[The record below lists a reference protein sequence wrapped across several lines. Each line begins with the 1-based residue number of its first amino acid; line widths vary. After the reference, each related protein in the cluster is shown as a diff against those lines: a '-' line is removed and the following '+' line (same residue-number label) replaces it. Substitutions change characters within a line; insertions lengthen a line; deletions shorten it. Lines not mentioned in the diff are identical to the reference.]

1 MSENFEFHG
10 PTTFVNKPVDTVI
23 QDFQNTHA
31 NDAGQQLA
39 ALLRLILTS
48 RDISEPD
55 RVAAARLVGETA
67 ADEQVGDEA
76 KSRLAK
82 VGELVSR
89 AADIAGPAARIV
101 ESVSKIF
108 G

>member
-23 QDFQNTHA
+23 QDFQNTYTT
-31 NDAGQQLA
+31 DAGQQLA

-48 RDISEPD
+48 RDLPEAD
-55 RVAAARLVGETA
+55 RTIAARLVGEVA
-67 ADEQVGDEA
+67 SSKQAGDEP

-82 VGELVSR
+82 IGDLVSG

-101 ESVSKIF
+101 ESVSMIV

>member
-23 QDFQNTHA
+23 QDFQNTHTT
-31 NDAGQQLA
+31 DTGQQLA

-48 RDISEPD
+48 RDLPEPD
-55 RVAAARLVGETA
+55 RVAAARLV
-67 ADEQVGDEA
+67 DEVASGKQEGDEP

-82 VGELVSR
+82 IGEFVSG

-101 ESVSKIF
+101 ESTSKIF